1 MIPVLKTCTPGVH
14 TSVQDFGRTG
24 YRHLGVPTS
33 GALCRSDLRLVNRL
47 VGNAATTAGLEIIY
61 QGPVFEVQADSVR
74 IALSGTGG
82 SIEVL
87 DMPDGIFPAWQSV
100 RLVRGQK
107 FKITISPDLACC
119 YLAIE
124 GGFDL
129 APVMGSQSTCIRAG
143 FGGHRGRILASGDK
157 IPLKLN
163 SVENGDERTFA
174 TPPDLAKDAPVRI
187 TWGQQVDYFTTAS
200 REVFIT
206 REFTILPTS
215 DRMGYRLS
223 GARIEHKN
231 NFDIVSDATSIG
243 AIQVPG
249 DGAPIVLLADCQTTG
264 GYPKIATVI
273 SSDVEVLA
281 RRPPGSKVCFSAVSV
296 SDAETIAR
304 NHETALGTIENSL
317 MSVSHGLGLN
327 VDALYEANLISGM
340 FDAENPQSD

>member
-1 MIPVLKTCTPGVH
+1 MTSALKTCAPGVH

-47 VGNAATTAGLEIIY
+47 VGNCANTAGLEIIF
-61 QGPVFEVQADSVR
+61 QGPAFEVLADSMR

-82 SIEVL
+82 TIQVSG
-87 DMPDGIFPAWQSV
+87 MPATTFPAWQSV

-107 FKITISPDLACC
+107 FKITIAPDLACC

-129 APVMGSQSTCIRAG
+129 APVMGSLSTYTRAA
-143 FGGHRGRILASGDK
+143 FGGYRGRILAAGDE
-157 IPLKLN
+157 IPLGLN
-163 SVENGDERTFA
+163 SVDDSGEQTFA
-174 TPPDLAKDAPVRI
+174 TLPDPAKDAPVRI
-187 TWGQQVDYFTTAS
+187 TWGQQVEYFTTAGRAAFIS
-200 REVFIT
+200 REY
-206 REFTILPTS
+206 TILPAS

-223 GARIEHKN
+223 GATLEHKYSFN
-231 NFDIVSDATSIG
+231 IVSDATCVG
-243 AIQVPG
+243 TIQVPG
-249 DGAPIVLLADCQTTG
+249 DGAPIILLADCQTTG

-273 SSDVEVLA
+273 SSDIEVLA
-281 RRPPGSKVCFSAVSV
+281 RRPPGSKVRFSAVSV

-304 NHETALGTIENSL
+304 DHEAAIGTIENSL
-317 MSVSHGLGLN
+317 ISLSHSSGLD